1 MIGARRRRK
10 VDLTLLSLQSDG
22 NIPERRQGRLQMLNN
37 LLLQYIRRREVIEI
51 VQTIILEPEDI
62 Q

>member
-1 MIGARRRRK
+1 
-10 VDLTLLSLQSDG
+10 
-22 NIPERRQGRLQMLNN
+22 MLNN
-37 LLLQYIRRREVIEI
+37 LLLQHIWGREVIEI